1 MHRFLPLDVTL
12 QTLSAQL
19 YPDEQ
24 LLLHQDGVGLYDGK
38 DKSPLHY
45 DGRLH
50 LTSHRLLF
58 VSSTRPHS
66 QSTSL
71 DLSLVRQT
79 EYWVG
84 FLKSN
89 PKITLLLADPGEHRS
104 ASHGAGNGSAE
115 SERDREQARL
125 NLVAAAG
132 ERSWVCRVC
141 GMKNVPTVELG
152 LKCSLCGVTRDTPTT
167 FSSSSA
173 AAASSSSTSLP
184 SSHLGTPRN
193 ASPRRSSS
201 LSVSSPPSSRGS
213 SKQPRPP
220 EEPQFDPLETDNR
233 IACPTCTFL
242 NHHSMSTCEVC
253 DSPLFP
259 PSSCSRPSSLRASTP
274 GPSTD
279 PASAIPAPVAITNVS
294 APANSTLA
302 PFVRLSFRKGGEKAF
317 YAALKEAL
325 AKKAWDLSEVAK
337 AQKALAQKRTK
348 ALGHGGSMAGGIA
361 GNGAGEDGTRAG
373 VGIDAI
379 LRGIDLSARDREDS
393 LDDALKDLESLM
405 AKAKEMITLAQSINT
420 QLAAQT
426 QSTATSSSS
435 SSSSPAE
442 LTRAASLASASL
454 ASLGLVTAAITPD
467 QVASSREYHRE
478 LARELAGVL
487 QKGRVLEGRG
497 GVMGLDEVWCVWNR
511 ARGVAL
517 VSPKDLRSAAPY
529 LALFTAPALSL
540 LTFPSGLTI
549 LHTPHFSLPSFTSRL
564 LSHLDLRQA
573 LVASLSDGEAGDEG
587 ERRERE
593 GITLLEIAK
602 VEGLSVGLGKDMVE
616 LVELGMDGVGE
627 GGQIVRDEQGGEGV
641 RWFRNFIVGY
651 EWDGQAF

>member
-24 LLLHQDGVGLYDGK
+24 LLLYQDGVGLYDGK

-104 ASHGAGNGSAE
+104 DSSGAGNASAE

-152 LKCSLCGVTRDTPTT
+152 LKCSLCGVTRDPPTT
-167 FSSSSA
+167 TTS
-173 AAASSSSTSLP
+173 AASSSISLP

-201 LSVSSPPSSRGS
+201 LSASSRPSSSGP
-213 SKQPRPP
+213 SKQPSPP

-259 PSSCSRPSSLRASTP
+259 PSSRSRPSSLRAGTP

-279 PASAIPAPVAITNVS
+279 PASAIPAPVAITHAA

-348 ALGHGGSMAGGIA
+348 ALGNGGSTAGGAA

-393 LDDALKDLESLM
+393 LEDALKDLESLM

-420 QLAAQT
+420 QLSAQT
-426 QSTATSSSS
+426 QPTTPSS

-442 LTRAASLASASL
+442 LARAASLASASL

-497 GVMGLDEVWCVWNR
+497 GIMGLDEVWCVWNR

-529 LALFTAPALSL
+529 LPLFTAPALSL

-549 LHTPHFSLPSFTSRL
+549 LHTPHFSLPAFTSRL

-593 GITLLEIAK
+593 GMTLLEIAK
-602 VEGLSVGLGKDMVE
+602 VEGVSVGLGKEMVE
-616 LVELGMDGVGE
+616 LVELGMAGAGE

-651 EWDGQAF
+651 EWDGQAFSE

>member
-104 ASHGAGNGSAE
+104 ASNGAGNGSAE

-167 FSSSSA
+167 SSSSSSA
-173 AAASSSSTSLP
+173 AAASSSTSLP

-201 LSVSSPPSSRGS
+201 LSASSPPSGRGS
-213 SKQPRPP
+213 SNQPRPP

-348 ALGHGGSMAGGIA
+348 ALGNGGSMAGGIA
-361 GNGAGEDGTRAG
+361 GNGAGEDGARAG

-511 ARGVAL
+511 ARGYLSSRSLITVNWSAL
-517 VSPKDLRSAAPY
+517 TSSYD
-529 LALFTAPALSL
+529 TL
-540 LTFPSGLTI
+540 LTQRAGPPASHGGNRLAGLWAG
-549 LHTPHFSLPSFTSRL
+549 FVDFVAANVQSRATFVAGVML
-564 LSHLDLRQA
+564 GLR
-573 LVASLSDGEAGDEG
+573 
-587 ERRERE
+587 
-593 GITLLEIAK
+593 
-602 VEGLSVGLGKDMVE
+602 VG
-616 LVELGMDGVGE
+616 
-627 GGQIVRDEQGGEGV
+627 
-641 RWFRNFIVGY
+641 
-651 EWDGQAF
+651 